1 MRLQAKQISNEV
13 NGVPMSDLFDITNII
28 VVQKMKCDVSLMIDH
43 HAAEKRMTT
52 R

>member
-13 NGVPMSDLFDITNII
+13 NGVLVSDLFDITKKN
-28 VVQKMKCDVSLMIDH
+28 VGQKMKWDVSLMIDH
-43 HAAEKRMTT
+43 HAADKRMTT